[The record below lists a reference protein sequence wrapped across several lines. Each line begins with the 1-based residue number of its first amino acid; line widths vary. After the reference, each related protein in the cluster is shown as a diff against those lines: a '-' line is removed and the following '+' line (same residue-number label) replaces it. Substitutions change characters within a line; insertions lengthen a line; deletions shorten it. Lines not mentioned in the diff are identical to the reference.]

1 MAQSSPDT
9 EASDEAFSRLFLA
22 VHPLFVE
29 VGHRINAEDER
40 DVVLIPTVEMSRLS
54 KVGIAS
60 KLDVAKSSALAQNG
74 CSVEILCGLFV
85 AGAIAAAVDDV

>member
-1 MAQSSPDT
+1 VARSSPDT

-22 VHPLFVE
+22 VRPLF

-40 DVVLIPTVEMSRLS
+40 DVILIPTVEMSRLS